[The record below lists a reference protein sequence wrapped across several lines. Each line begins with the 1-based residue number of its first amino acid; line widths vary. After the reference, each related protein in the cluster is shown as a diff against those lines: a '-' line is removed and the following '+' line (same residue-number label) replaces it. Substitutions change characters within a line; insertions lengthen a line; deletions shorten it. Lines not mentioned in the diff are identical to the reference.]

1 MNEVSP
7 SANRI
12 SAALRALRQVYADS
26 LTDKAV
32 LGLKCLQAVMAELAA
47 DGVPAEDLKPLA
59 ELEALIAVSPPAA
72 PALAEP
78 SPVSSEAGLAERQRD
93 RRRQA
98 PPSNTLLARSAAVID
113 LLVKDGQGEEKA
125 AQTVMRHLMV
135 AGVPAP
141 ARGGDSRGWRRL
153 LEFRNTLVQGGGPE
167 EARIEYAAFGRELDE
182 IPAAMRVNAALTE
195 RLWDRRRQAR
205 RQAG

>member
-1 MNEVSP
+1 MDKASS

-26 LTDKAV
+26 ATDRAV

-47 DGVPAEDLKPLA
+47 DGVPPDDLKPLA
-59 ELEALIAVSPPAA
+59 DLEKL
-72 PALAEP
+72 LGEP
-78 SPVSSEAGLAERQRD
+78 SPVAASANAPMSEPGFTERDRE

-98 PPSNTLLARSAAVID
+98 PPSNTLLARSAVVID
-113 LLVKDGQGEEKA
+113 LLVKDGQGEEGA
-125 AQTVMRHLMV
+125 AQTVMRHFLL

-141 ARGGDSRGWRRL
+141 TQGGDSRGWRRL
-153 LEFRNTLVQGGGPE
+153 LEFRNTLHQGSGPE
-167 EARIEYAAFGRELDE
+167 DARVEYDAFGRELDK
-182 IPAAMRVNAALTE
+182 IPAARRVHAALTE
-195 RLWDRRRQAR
+195 GLWDRRRQAR

>member
-26 LTDKAV
+26 ATDKAV

-47 DGVPAEDLKPLA
+47 DGVPADDLKPLA
-59 ELEALIAVSPPAA
+59 DLETLIAASPTAAA
-72 PALAEP
+72 PAPAP
-78 SPVSSEAGLAERQRD
+78 SEGRLAERQRD
-93 RRRQA
+93 RRRKA
-98 PPSNTLLARSAAVID
+98 PPSNALLARSAAVID
-113 LLVKDGQGEEKA
+113 LLVKDGQGEEGA
-125 AQTVMRHLMV
+125 AQTVMRHLLV

-141 ARGGDSRGWRRL
+141 ERGGDSRGWRRL
-153 LEFRNTLVQGGGPE
+153 LEFRNTLVHGGGPE
-167 EARIEYAAFGRELDE
+167 EARVEYAAFTRELDD
-182 IPAAMRVNAALTE
+182 IPAAQRVHAALSE
-195 RLWDRRRQAR
+195 KLWDRRRQAR